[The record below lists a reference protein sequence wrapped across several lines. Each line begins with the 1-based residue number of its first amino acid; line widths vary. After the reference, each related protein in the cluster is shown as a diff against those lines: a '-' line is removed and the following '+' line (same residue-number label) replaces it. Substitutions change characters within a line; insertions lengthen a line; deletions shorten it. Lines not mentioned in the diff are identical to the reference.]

1 MTTTATSADTFRIPF
16 WRMYLPAAVYAQV
29 LFAGGMWLTF
39 YILAKIRGTGMDHMM
54 VVSYALG
61 AAAVAG
67 LLVPAFLVYVYLLKV
82 TVTSDGL
89 TCSNGFGKMVT
100 APWGSVTGVK
110 RLIVPGFPYLLVS
123 TSTTRLKL
131 WLPLFLGRM
140 DEFVGKIEEYAGSDH
155 VLYQHLWRHA
165 DDR

>member
-1 MTTTATSADTFRIPF
+1 MPATVTHSFRIPF
-16 WRMYLPAAVYAQV
+16 WRMYLSAAVYAQV

-39 YILAKIRGTGMDHMM
+39 YLLAKARGMDMDLGM

-67 LLVPAFLVYVYLLKV
+67 LLVPAFLVYVYLFKV
-82 TVTSDGL
+82 TVSPDGL

-123 TSTTRLKL
+123 TSATRLKL

-140 DEFVGKIEEYAGSDH
+140 DDFVARVDEYAGPDH
-155 VLYQHLWRHA
+155 VLYQHIWQCAEDH
-165 DDR
+165 

>member
-1 MTTTATSADTFRIPF
+1 MPATVTHSFRIAF

-39 YILAKIRGTGMDHMM
+39 YVLAKARGIDMDLGM

-67 LLVPAFLVYVYLLKV
+67 LLVPAFLIYVAVLKV
-82 TVTSDGL
+82 TVSPDGL
-89 TCSNGFGKMVT
+89 TCSNGFGKLTT
-100 APWGSVTGVK
+100 ATWGSITGVK

-123 TSTTRLKL
+123 TSATRLKL

-140 DEFVGKIEEYAGSDH
+140 DEFVAKIEEYAGSDH
-155 VLYQHLWRHA
+155 VMYQHLWRYA

>member
-1 MTTTATSADTFRIPF
+1 MPIATHTFRVPF

-39 YILAKIRGTGMDHMM
+39 YILAKARGAGLDHAM

-82 TVTSDGL
+82 TVSPDGL

-100 APWGSVTGVK
+100 APWDSVTGVK

-140 DEFVGKIEEYAGSDH
+140 DEFVTRVEGYAGSEH
-155 VLYQHLWRHA
+155 ILYQHLWQYA
-165 DDR
+165 DDH